1 MFKRLHDAGLRL
13 KLAKCRFA
21 SSKVVYLGFVVA
33 REGISPDPQKVA
45 AVRDFPR
52 PRDVRTLCSFL
63 GLASYYRRFMAGFS
77 VVANPLFALT
87 KKDMEFIWSAACEEA
102 FQKLKGLLI
111 EAPVLAFPEFDRGFL
126 LDTDASGVGLGVV
139 LAQKQ
144 NDGSVRPVAYA
155 SRTLPPHEQNYGV
168 TELEA
173 LGVVWAVQHLRH
185 YPYGHHCDVFT
196 DHEALESLLNTPHP
210 SGKHARWGLAL
221 QEVDLSIL
229 YRPGKKNV
237 LADALSRS
245 PLCEK
250 ESPVLVRKETLVAA
264 VESTQDPAKSRGC
277 NLGERQRGDP
287 WLQEVIAYLET
298 GALPAD
304 ESKARE
310 LAVSGQLYV
319 LLEGV
324 LYHVERDKTLRVIPP
339 ECDRRPL
346 FDEVHGGAFSGH
358 LRDAKIHG
366 ELSKRYWWLKMRSDI
381 IQWCRAC
388 LVCASR
394 QVGQAVHPPLTP
406 IPVTGPFDRVG
417 VDVLHFSKS
426 ASGTSMRWCSSTI

>member
-1 MFKRLHDAGLRL
+1 
-13 KLAKCRFA
+13 
-21 SSKVVYLGFVVA
+21 
-33 REGISPDPQKVA
+33 
-45 AVRDFPR
+45 
-52 PRDVRTLCSFL
+52 
-63 GLASYYRRFMAGFS
+63 MAGFS

-87 KKDMEFIWSAACEEA
+87 KKDMEFIWSPACEEA

-111 EAPVLAFPEFDRGFL
+111 QAPVLAFPEFDRGSL
-126 LDTDASGVGLGVV
+126 LDTDASGVGLGAV

-155 SRTLPPHEQNYGV
+155 SRTLQPHEQNYGV

-173 LGVVWAVQHLRH
+173 LGVVWAVRHFRH
-185 YPYGHHCDVFT
+185 YLYGHHCDVFT
-196 DHEALESLLNTPHP
+196 DHKALKSLLNTPHP
-210 SGKHARWGLAL
+210 IGKLARWELAL
-221 QEVDLSIL
+221 QEVDLSIF

-264 VESTQDPAKSRGC
+264 VESTQDPAKSGEG
-277 NLGERQRGDP
+277 NLGERQCGDP
-287 WLQEVIAYLET
+287 WLQQVIAYLET
-298 GALPAD
+298 GALPTD

-310 LAVSGQLYV
+310 LAVFGQQYV

-324 LYHVERDKTLRVIPP
+324 LYHVERDKTLEVIPP

-346 FDEVHGGAFSGH
+346 FDEVHGGTVCGH

-366 ELSKRYWWLKMRSDI
+366 ELSKRYWWPKMRSDI

-388 LVCASR
+388 LVCASQ
-394 QVGQAVHPPLTP
+394 QVGQVVHPPLTP
-406 IPVTGPFDRVG
+406 KTSGRSFRPCWSGCAPFSQVSFREPVCGG
-417 VDVLHFSKS
+417 VHRLFNQVARSLRYTRPVSTDHGQT
-426 ASGTSMRWCSSTI
+426 SG